1 MKNNN
6 DRRRPKQ
13 QKTDEPSDVS
23 MEPGEVDNVGGS
35 REAVSM
41 SRFLVESPAS
51 RPGVKLRRTY
61 RTLRGRVAGDCHSLH
76 LKLNRFQ
83 FPAGR
88 S

>member
-51 RPGVKLRRTY
+51 RPGGDRRITCLAVSGAS
-61 RTLRGRVAGDCHSLH
+61 RSKEDRQGQSRADAASGRW
-76 LKLNRFQ
+76 
-83 FPAGR
+83 
-88 S
+88 